1 MPQKEV
7 TMTYFDVAMNAGFDS
22 YDEFHDTLF
31 FRELSI
37 GEIRSWNDQLC
48 REVSQV
54 AYELWESAF
63 QKAEVFGFFQ
73 ENFEAIDAELDRRHG
88 ITRRIVNFV
97 TDELAD
103 YEIDD

>member
-1 MPQKEV
+1 
-7 TMTYFDVAMNAGFDS
+7 MTYFDVAMNAGFDS

-31 FRELSI
+31 YRELSI

-48 REVSQV
+48 RDVSQV

-63 QKAEVFGFFQ
+63 QKGEHFGFFQ
-73 ENFEAIDAELDRRHG
+73 ENYEAIDAELDRRHG
-88 ITRRIVNFV
+88 ITRRIVDFI
-97 TDELAD
+97 TDELDD